1 MEEPKTSEHQIVCT
15 YQGCVLEFPSVS
27 SKAKHVKEVHGGG
40 GKKDNSEKTIKCSKC
55 DKYFKKNSYVR
66 LHEKRVHNKNE
77 NQNQNDTFNEST
89 ASLNSTIALENPG
102 EFSDMASADD
112 TLVEETVPKKSKA
125 ETAMN
130 MNMKLLENST
140 STPLQKEKN
149 FKCSQCDKMFGKRS
163 YARLHEK
170 RIHKEKDT
178 IAVAVG
184 NLEEEQGDEML
195 LMDTAAVLTN
205 IELEENPAEV
215 KTTEEG
221 DVDLE
226 PKEVFEPL
234 PQPKLDSVDEYLAI
248 PGSSKDR
255 NPVFNIYESP
265 LYTSKH
271 PLSRVSVESTGK
283 DDFKCKVCGLTFLTK
298 RSQVKHFKGHGTYLN
313 LDFLTNFVDRENEA
327 SLKNTCLRKSSI
339 GLKIQK
345 IDKLQLAAAAD
356 NEDFAVNMM
365 LEDQDESEEGKMS
378 LSEICDDLMDI
389 GEFLI

>member
-27 SKAKHVKEVHGGG
+27 SKAKHVKEVHSGG

-66 LHEKRVHNKNE
+66 LHEKRVHNKND

-112 TLVEETVPKKSKA
+112 TFVEETMPKKSAA

-170 RIHKEKDT
+170 RIHKENDT
-178 IAVAVG
+178 IAVPVG
-184 NLEEEQGDEML
+184 NLEEEQGNEIL
-195 LMDTAAVLTN
+195 LMESAAVLTN
-205 IELEENPAEV
+205 VELEENPAEV
-215 KTTEEG
+215 KG
-221 DVDLE
+221 DVDLK

-248 PGSSKDR
+248 PGSSKDG

-283 DDFKCKVCGLTFLTK
+283 DDFTCKVCGLTFLTK
-298 RSQVKHFKGHGTYLN
+298 RSLVKHFKGHGTYLN

-389 GEFLI
+389 GELLI